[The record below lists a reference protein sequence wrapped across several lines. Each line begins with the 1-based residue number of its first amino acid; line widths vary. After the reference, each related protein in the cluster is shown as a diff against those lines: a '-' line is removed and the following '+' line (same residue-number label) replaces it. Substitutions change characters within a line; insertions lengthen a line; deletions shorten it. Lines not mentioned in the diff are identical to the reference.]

1 MASQLRSLADETF
14 VTHTIRNRR
23 PSAFEQRIAAEG
35 FEGLKHNM
43 ALFAEVMLSHT
54 DFVMLR

>member
-1 MASQLRSLADETF
+1 MVSHLRSLPDDTF
-14 VTHTIRNRR
+14 VTHTILNRK

-35 FEGLKHNM
+35 FEALKHNL